1 MKDLRK
7 QTHKKMAHGSGHP
20 IATCFGILGWLFH
33 GILSVI
39 TAGLII
45 MAIVGLLIYAKVKPE
60 LDQCREIA
68 YDKLA
73 QMERSDFSMLSDTVV
88 YDKAGKQIGLINA
101 GHYQYV
107 DISKISMNLQNGYI
121 AQEDRRFKSH
131 GGVDWIATFRAG
143 LALVK
148 HGGDVTQ
155 GGSTITQ
162 QVVKEHLPHP
172 GTVASPGRSWRSCW
186 RRRSRKSTPKLTS
199 WSFTATPISTATSA
213 MAWKLPACYYFGK
226 DASDLA
232 SGRSG

>member
-148 HGGDVTQ
+148 HGGHVTQ

-162 QVVKEHLPHP
+162 QVICLLY
-172 GTVASPGRSWRSCW
+172 TSPSPR
-186 RRRSRKSTPKLTS
+186 
-199 WSFTATPISTATSA
+199 
-213 MAWKLPACYYFGK
+213 
-226 DASDLA
+226 D
-232 SGRSG
+232 

>member
-73 QMERSDFSMLSDTVV
+73 QMERSDFSIPLSMTRPESRSDLLTQV
-88 YDKAGKQIGLINA
+88 I
-101 GHYQYV
+101 
-107 DISKISMNLQNGYI
+107 ISM
-121 AQEDRRFKSH
+121 
-131 GGVDWIATFRAG
+131 
-143 LALVK
+143 
-148 HGGDVTQ
+148 
-155 GGSTITQ
+155 
-162 QVVKEHLPHP
+162 
-172 GTVASPGRSWRSCW
+172 
-186 RRRSRKSTPKLTS
+186 
-199 WSFTATPISTATSA
+199 
-213 MAWKLPACYYFGK
+213 
-226 DASDLA
+226 
-232 SGRSG
+232 

>member
-88 YDKAGKQIGLINA
+88 YDKAGKQRDRK
-101 GHYQYV
+101 
-107 DISKISMNLQNGYI
+107 DITCKQS
-121 AQEDRRFKSH
+121 
-131 GGVDWIATFRAG
+131 V
-143 LALVK
+143 
-148 HGGDVTQ
+148 
-155 GGSTITQ
+155 
-162 QVVKEHLPHP
+162 
-172 GTVASPGRSWRSCW
+172 
-186 RRRSRKSTPKLTS
+186 
-199 WSFTATPISTATSA
+199 
-213 MAWKLPACYYFGK
+213 
-226 DASDLA
+226 
-232 SGRSG
+232 

>member
-1 MKDLRK
+1 
-7 QTHKKMAHGSGHP
+7 MAHGSGHP

-121 AQEDRRFKSH
+121 AQEAPSFQESRRRRL
-131 GGVDWIATFRAG
+131 DC
-143 LALVK
+143 
-148 HGGDVTQ
+148 
-155 GGSTITQ
+155 
-162 QVVKEHLPHP
+162 HLPGRSRSCQTRRPCDPGRQHYYPAGDQKYISHP
-172 GTVASPGRSWRSCW
+172 GTYLYKEDRGDSSC
-186 RRRSRKSTPKLTS
+186 S
-199 WSFTATPISTATSA
+199 
-213 MAWKLPACYYFGK
+213 
-226 DASDLA
+226 
-232 SGRSG
+232 